1 MATLLSVRDLSYRI
15 AGRQLFSSLTF
26 GIEDGDRIGLIG
38 PNGTGKSTLL
48 KILTGEEKPAG
59 GEMSMR
65 RGTRVLRVTQD
76 DTFPTGATIYSVL
89 SDAAQSAGV
98 DDVETEVAISMA
110 MCGFTA
116 GGEVVDT
123 LSGGWK
129 KRLALAAARI
139 QQPDVM
145 LLDEPTNHLDLDAV
159 QWLEDWL
166 ASASFASITITHDR
180 YFLENTASRIIELGP
195 VYADGC
201 LQVDGAYSDFL
212 EARANYMASLDKQ
225 QHAMAGD
232 SRRELAWLRRGA
244 RARTTKAKG
253 RIQDVHEL
261 MADLAAIEQRI
272 AAKNTVKQT
281 AFAASQRSTKELIRA
296 KGLTKSLGGKQL
308 FSGLDLIAS
317 PGDRIG
323 LVGANGVGKT
333 TLIRVLVGDLEAD
346 AGDLMRAE
354 KLRVV
359 WFDQSRAQLDMQG
372 TVRDVLCPNGDTV
385 HHDGHAWHVTAW
397 AKRFGFSENQ
407 LGSLVGVLSG
417 GEQARLLLAKLSSV
431 VADVLIVDE
440 PTNDLDL
447 SSLEVLEGA
456 LSTFPG
462 CVILVTHDRYFMDA
476 VSNRV
481 LHFDA
486 GSVTEYADFVQF
498 MERFTERQSQATK
511 SETKPTEK
519 PAAQRNILT
528 ASERRELTNIEDA
541 IATAEAEVG
550 KLEALMATD
559 VVATDAAK
567 LAEIWDKQ
575 LPAAKAKL
583 DEVYARW
590 EYLETKKAGTS

>member
-26 GIEDGDRIGLIG
+26 GIGDGDRIGLIG
-38 PNGTGKSTLL
+38 PNGSGKSTLL
-48 KILTGEEKPAG
+48 KILAGEEKPAG
-59 GEMSMR
+59 GDLSMR
-65 RGTRVLRVTQD
+65 RGTRVLRVNQD
-76 DTFPTGATIYSVL
+76 DTFPAGATIESVL
-89 SDAAQSAGV
+89 SDAARAAGV
-98 DDVETEVAISMA
+98 DDIVTEVAIAMA
-110 MCGFTA
+110 MCGFTSDA
-116 GGEVVDT
+116 VVDT

-139 QQPDVM
+139 RQPDVM
-145 LLDEPTNHLDLDAV
+145 LLDEPTNHLDLEAV

-225 QHAMAGD
+225 QHAMSGD
-232 SRRELAWLRRGA
+232 ARRELAWLRRGA
-244 RARTTKAKG
+244 KARTTKAKG

-261 MADLAAIEQRI
+261 MADLDVIEQRI

-296 KGLTKSLGGKQL
+296 RGLSKSLGGKLL
-308 FSGLDLIAS
+308 FDGLDLIAS

-359 WFDQSRAQLDMQG
+359 WFDQSRAQLNMTG

-385 HHDGHAWHVTAW
+385 QHDGHAWHVTAW

-447 SSLEVLEGA
+447 ASLEVLEGA

-498 MERFTERQSQATK
+498 MERYAERQATGF
-511 SETKPTEK
+511 KPESKAVEK
-519 PAAQRNILT
+519 PVAQRSLLS
-528 ASERRELTNIEDA
+528 ASERRELASIDDA
-541 IATAEAEVG
+541 IAAAEAEVVR
-550 KLEALMATD
+550 LEALM
-559 VVATDAAK
+559 VTDAVASDAAR
-567 LAEIWDKQ
+567 LAEIWTKQ
-575 LPAAKAKL
+575 LPGAKTKV
-583 DEVYARW
+583 EQVYARW
-590 EYLETKKAGTS
+590 EFLESKKLGSS

>member
-48 KILTGEEKPAG
+48 KILTGEEKPVG
-59 GEMSMR
+59 GELSMR

-76 DTFPTGATIYSVL
+76 DTFPDAATIESVL
-89 SDAAQSAGV
+89 TDAAMAAGV
-98 DDVETEVAISMA
+98 DDVVTEVAIAMA

-116 GGEVVDT
+116 GGEVVAT

-145 LLDEPTNHLDLDAV
+145 LLDEPTNHLDLEAV

-296 KGLTKSLGGKQL
+296 EGLSKSLGGKQL
-308 FSGLDLIAS
+308 FSGLDLVAS

-346 AGDLMRAE
+346 AGALVRAE

-359 WFDQSRAQLDMQG
+359 WFDQSRAQLDMQS

-385 HHDGHAWHVTAW
+385 HHDGHSWHVTAW

-498 MERFTERQSQATK
+498 MERFTERQVQSTK
-511 SETKPTEK
+511 AETKVAEK
-519 PAAQRNILT
+519 PAAQRNALT
-528 ASERRELTNIEDA
+528 ASERRELANIDDA
-541 IATAEAEVG
+541 IAAAEAEVG
-550 KLEALMATD
+550 RLEALMATD
-559 VVATDAAK
+559 TVATDAAK
-567 LAEIWDKQ
+567 LAEIWDKH
-575 LPAAKAKL
+575 LPLAKAKV

-590 EYLETKKAGTS
+590 EYLEAKKAGA

>member
-59 GEMSMR
+59 GELSMR

-76 DTFPTGATIYSVL
+76 DTFPDGATIESVL
-89 SDAAQSAGV
+89 TDAAQAAGV
-98 DDVETEVAISMA
+98 DDVVTEVAIAMA

-116 GGEVVDT
+116 GGEVVAT

-139 QQPDVM
+139 QHPDVM
-145 LLDEPTNHLDLDAV
+145 LLDEPTNHLDLEAV

-180 YFLENTASRIIELGP
+180 YFLENTASRVIELGP

-296 KGLTKSLGGKQL
+296 EGLSKALGGKQL
-308 FSGLDLIAS
+308 FSGLNLVAS

-346 AGDLMRAE
+346 AGELVRAE

-385 HHDGHAWHVTAW
+385 HHDGHSWHVTAW

-447 SSLEVLEGA
+447 ASLEVLEGA

-498 MERFTERQSQATK
+498 MERFTERQVQGTK
-511 SETKPTEK
+511 SEAKPVEK
-519 PAAQRNILT
+519 PAAQRNALT
-528 ASERRELTNIEDA
+528 ASERRELSNIDDA
-541 IATAEAEVG
+541 IAAAEAEVG
-550 KLEALMATD
+550 RLEALMASD
-559 VVATDAAK
+559 AVATDAAK

-575 LPAAKAKL
+575 LPLAKARV

-590 EYLETKKAGTS
+590 EFLEAKKAGG

>member
-59 GEMSMR
+59 GDLSMR

-76 DTFPTGATIYSVL
+76 DIFPSGATINSVL
-89 SDAAQSAGV
+89 ADAARSAGV
-98 DDVETEVAISMA
+98 DDIETEVAISMA
-110 MCGFTA
+110 MCGFA
-116 GGEVVDT
+116 VGGEVVDT

-145 LLDEPTNHLDLDAV
+145 LLDEPTNHLDLEAV

-180 YFLENTASRIIELGP
+180 YFLENTASRVIELGP

-225 QHAMAGD
+225 QHAMTGD
-232 SRRELAWLRRGA
+232 ARRELAWLRRGA

-261 MADLAAIEQRI
+261 MADLAAVEQRI
-272 AAKNTVKQT
+272 AAKTTVKQT

-296 KGLTKSLGGKQL
+296 KGLSKSLGGKQL
-308 FSGLDLIAS
+308 FNGLDLIAS

-333 TLIRVLVGDLEAD
+333 TLIRVLVGDLEPD

-359 WFDQSRAQLDMQG
+359 WFDQSRAQLDMQK

-385 HHDGHAWHVTAW
+385 QHDGHAWHVTAW

-498 MERFTERQSQATK
+498 MERFTERQGQATK
-511 SETKPTEK
+511 SETKSVEK
-519 PAAQRNILT
+519 QVAQRNTLT
-528 ASERRELTNIEDA
+528 ASERRELSNIDDA
-541 IATAEAEVG
+541 IAAAEAEVAR
-550 KLEALMATD
+550 LDALMASD
-559 VVATDAAK
+559 AVASDAAR
-567 LAEIWDKQ
+567 LSEIWDKL
-575 LPAAKAKL
+575 LPGAKAKV

-590 EYLETKKAGTS
+590 EFLEAKKAGG

>member
-59 GEMSMR
+59 GELSMR

-76 DTFPTGATIYSVL
+76 DTFPDGATIESVL
-89 SDAAQSAGV
+89 TDAAQAAGV
-98 DDVETEVAISMA
+98 DDVVTEVAIAMA

-116 GGEVVDT
+116 AGEVVAT

-145 LLDEPTNHLDLDAV
+145 LLDEPTNHLDLEAV

-180 YFLENTASRIIELGP
+180 YFLENTASRVIELGP

-296 KGLTKSLGGKQL
+296 EGLSKALGGKQL
-308 FSGLDLIAS
+308 FSGLDLVAS

-346 AGDLMRAE
+346 AGALVRAE

-385 HHDGHAWHVTAW
+385 HHDGHSWHVTAW

-447 SSLEVLEGA
+447 ASLEVLEGA

-498 MERFTERQSQATK
+498 MERFTERQMQGTK
-511 SETKPTEK
+511 SETKPVEK
-519 PAAQRNILT
+519 PAAQRNALT
-528 ASERRELTNIEDA
+528 ASERRELSNIDDA
-541 IATAEAEVG
+541 IAAAEAEVG
-550 KLEALMATD
+550 RLEALMATD
-559 VVATDAAK
+559 AVATDAAK

-575 LPAAKAKL
+575 LPLAKARV

-590 EYLETKKAGTS
+590 EFLEAKKAGG

>member
-59 GEMSMR
+59 GELSMR

-76 DTFPTGATIYSVL
+76 DTFPDGATIESVL
-89 SDAAQSAGV
+89 TDAAQAAGV
-98 DDVETEVAISMA
+98 DDVVTEVAIAMA

-116 GGEVVDT
+116 GGEVVAT

-145 LLDEPTNHLDLDAV
+145 LLDEPTNHLDLEAV

-180 YFLENTASRIIELGP
+180 YFLENTASRVIELGP

-296 KGLTKSLGGKQL
+296 EGLSKALGGKQL
-308 FSGLDLIAS
+308 FSGLDLVAS

-346 AGDLMRAE
+346 AGALVRAE

-385 HHDGHAWHVTAW
+385 HHDGHSWHVTAW

-447 SSLEVLEGA
+447 ASLEVLEGA

-498 MERFTERQSQATK
+498 MERFTERQVQGTK
-511 SETKPTEK
+511 SEAKTVEK
-519 PAAQRNILT
+519 PAAQRNALT
-528 ASERRELTNIEDA
+528 ASERRELSNIDDA
-541 IATAEAEVG
+541 IAAAEAEVG
-550 KLEALMATD
+550 RLEALMATD
-559 VVATDAAK
+559 AVATDAAK

-575 LPAAKAKL
+575 LPLAKAKV

-590 EYLETKKAGTS
+590 EFLEAKKAGG

>member
-15 AGRQLFSSLTF
+15 AGRQLFTSLTF
-26 GIEDGDRIGLIG
+26 GIGDGDRIGLIG
-38 PNGTGKSTLL
+38 PNGSGKSTLL
-48 KILTGEEKPAG
+48 KILAGEEKPG
-59 GEMSMR
+59 GGDLSMR
-65 RGTRVLRVTQD
+65 RGTRVLRVNQD
-76 DTFPTGATIYSVL
+76 DTFPAGATIESVL
-89 SDAAQSAGV
+89 SNAAREAGV
-98 DDVETEVAISMA
+98 DDIVTEVAIAMA
-110 MCGFTA
+110 MCGFTSDA
-116 GGEVVDT
+116 VVDT

-139 QQPDVM
+139 RQPDVM
-145 LLDEPTNHLDLDAV
+145 LLDEPTNHLDLEAV

-225 QHAMAGD
+225 QHAMSGD
-232 SRRELAWLRRGA
+232 ARRELAWLRRGA
-244 RARTTKAKG
+244 KARTTKAKG

-261 MADLAAIEQRI
+261 MADLDVIEQRI

-296 KGLTKSLGGKQL
+296 RGLSKSLGGKLL
-308 FSGLDLIAS
+308 FDGLDLIAS

-359 WFDQSRAQLDMQG
+359 WFDQSRAQLNMKE

-385 HHDGHAWHVTAW
+385 QHNGHAWHVTAW

-417 GEQARLLLAKLSSV
+417 GEQARLLLAKLSTV

-447 SSLEVLEGA
+447 ASLEVLEGA

-481 LHFDA
+481 LHFEA
-486 GSVTEYADFVQF
+486 GNVTEYADFVQF
-498 MERFTERQSQATK
+498 MERYSERQAHGFTV
-511 SETKPTEK
+511 ETSAAVKPV
-519 PAAQRNILT
+519 AQRNLLS
-528 ASERRELTNIEDA
+528 ASERRELASIDDA
-541 IATAEAEVG
+541 IASAEAEVVR
-550 KLEALMATD
+550 LEALMATD
-559 VVATDAAK
+559 AVASDAAR
-567 LAEIWDKQ
+567 LAEIWTKQ
-575 LPAAKAKL
+575 LPSAKTKV
-583 DEVYARW
+583 EQVYARW
-590 EYLETKKAGTS
+590 EFLEAKKVGAS

>member
-59 GEMSMR
+59 GELSMR

-76 DTFPTGATIYSVL
+76 DTFPDGATIESVL
-89 SDAAQSAGV
+89 TDAAQAAGV
-98 DDVETEVAISMA
+98 DDVVTEVAIAMA

-116 GGEVVDT
+116 GGEVVAT

-145 LLDEPTNHLDLDAV
+145 LLDEPTNHLDLEAV

-180 YFLENTASRIIELGP
+180 YFLENTASRVIELGP

-296 KGLTKSLGGKQL
+296 EGLSKALGGKQL
-308 FSGLDLIAS
+308 FSGLDLVAS

-346 AGDLMRAE
+346 AGALVRAE

-385 HHDGHAWHVTAW
+385 HHDGHSWHVTAW

-498 MERFTERQSQATK
+498 MERFTERQVQGTK
-511 SETKPTEK
+511 SEAKPVEK
-519 PAAQRNILT
+519 PAAQRNALT
-528 ASERRELTNIEDA
+528 ASERRELSNIDDA
-541 IATAEAEVG
+541 IAAAEAEVG
-550 KLEALMATD
+550 RLEALMASD
-559 VVATDAAK
+559 AVATDAAK

-575 LPAAKAKL
+575 LPLAKAKV

-590 EYLETKKAGTS
+590 EFLEAKKAGG

>member
-26 GIEDGDRIGLIG
+26 GIGDGDRIGLIG
-38 PNGTGKSTLL
+38 PNGSGKSTLL
-48 KILTGEEKPAG
+48 KILAGEEKPAG
-59 GEMSMR
+59 GDLSMR
-65 RGTRVLRVTQD
+65 RGTRVLRVNQD
-76 DTFPTGATIYSVL
+76 DTFPAGATIESVL
-89 SDAAQSAGV
+89 SDAARASGV
-98 DDVETEVAISMA
+98 DDIVTEVAIAMA
-110 MCGFTA
+110 MCGFTSDA
-116 GGEVVDT
+116 VVDT

-139 QQPDVM
+139 RQPDVM
-145 LLDEPTNHLDLDAV
+145 LLDEPTNHLDLEAV

-225 QHAMAGD
+225 QHAMSGD
-232 SRRELAWLRRGA
+232 ARRELAWLRRGA
-244 RARTTKAKG
+244 KARTTKAKG

-261 MADLAAIEQRI
+261 MADLAVIEQRI

-296 KGLTKSLGGKQL
+296 RGLSKSLGGKQL
-308 FSGLDLIAS
+308 FDGLDLIAS

-359 WFDQSRAQLDMQG
+359 WFDQSRAQLNMKG

-385 HHDGHAWHVTAW
+385 QHDGHAWHVTAW

-447 SSLEVLEGA
+447 ASLEVLEGA
-456 LSTFPG
+456 LSTFP
-462 CVILVTHDRYFMDA
+462 
-476 VSNRV
+476 
-481 LHFDA
+481 
-486 GSVTEYADFVQF
+486 
-498 MERFTERQSQATK
+498 
-511 SETKPTEK
+511 
-519 PAAQRNILT
+519 
-528 ASERRELTNIEDA
+528 
-541 IATAEAEVG
+541 
-550 KLEALMATD
+550 
-559 VVATDAAK
+559 
-567 LAEIWDKQ
+567 
-575 LPAAKAKL
+575 
-583 DEVYARW
+583 
-590 EYLETKKAGTS
+590 

>member
-59 GEMSMR
+59 GDLSMR
-65 RGTRVLRVTQD
+65 RGTRVLRVSQD
-76 DTFPTGATIYSVL
+76 DIFPSGATIYSVL
-89 SDAAQSAGV
+89 ADAARSAGV
-98 DDVETEVAISMA
+98 DDIETEVAISMA
-110 MCGFTA
+110 MCGFSV

-145 LLDEPTNHLDLDAV
+145 LLDEPTNHLDLEAV

-180 YFLENTASRIIELGP
+180 YFLENTASRLIELGP

-225 QHAMAGD
+225 QHAMTGD
-232 SRRELAWLRRGA
+232 ARRELAWLRRGA

-261 MADLAAIEQRI
+261 MADLAAVEQRI
-272 AAKNTVKQT
+272 AAKTTVKQT

-296 KGLTKSLGGKQL
+296 NGLSKSLGGKQL
-308 FSGLDLIAS
+308 FNGLDLIAS

-333 TLIRVLVGDLEAD
+333 TLIRVLVGDLEPD

-359 WFDQSRAQLDMQG
+359 WFDQSRAQLDMQK

-385 HHDGHAWHVTAW
+385 QHDGHAWHVTAW

-498 MERFTERQSQATK
+498 MERFTERQGQSTK
-511 SETKPTEK
+511 SETKTVEK
-519 PAAQRNILT
+519 PVAQRNTLT
-528 ASERRELTNIEDA
+528 ASERRELSNIDDA
-541 IATAEAEVG
+541 IAAAEAEVAR
-550 KLEALMATD
+550 LEALMASD
-559 VVATDAAK
+559 AVASDAAR
-567 LAEIWDKQ
+567 LSEIWDKQ
-575 LPAAKAKL
+575 LPGAKAKV

-590 EYLETKKAGTS
+590 EFLEAKKAGG

>member
-59 GEMSMR
+59 GELSMR

-76 DTFPTGATIYSVL
+76 DTFPDGATIESVL
-89 SDAAQSAGV
+89 TDAAQAAGV
-98 DDVETEVAISMA
+98 DDVVTEVAIAMA

-116 GGEVVDT
+116 GGEVVAT

-145 LLDEPTNHLDLDAV
+145 LLDEPTNHLDLEAV

-180 YFLENTASRIIELGP
+180 YFLENTASRVIELGP

-296 KGLTKSLGGKQL
+296 EGLSKALGGKQL
-308 FSGLDLIAS
+308 FSGLDLVAS

-346 AGDLMRAE
+346 AGALVRAE

-385 HHDGHAWHVTAW
+385 HHDGHSWHVTAW

-447 SSLEVLEGA
+447 ASLEVLEGA

-486 GSVTEYADFVQF
+486 GSVTEYSDFVQF
-498 MERFTERQSQATK
+498 MERFTERQVQGTK
-511 SETKPTEK
+511 SEAKTVEK
-519 PAAQRNILT
+519 PAAQRNALT
-528 ASERRELTNIEDA
+528 ASERRELSNIDDA
-541 IATAEAEVG
+541 IAAAEAEVG
-550 KLEALMATD
+550 RLEALMATD
-559 VVATDAAK
+559 AVATDAAK

-575 LPAAKAKL
+575 LPLAKAKV

-590 EYLETKKAGTS
+590 EFLEAKKAGG

>member
-59 GEMSMR
+59 GELSMR

-76 DTFPTGATIYSVL
+76 DTFPDGATIESVL
-89 SDAAQSAGV
+89 TDAAKAAGV
-98 DDVETEVAISMA
+98 DDVVTEVAIAMA

-116 GGEVVDT
+116 GGEVVAT

-145 LLDEPTNHLDLDAV
+145 LLDEPTNHLDLEAV

-296 KGLTKSLGGKQL
+296 EGLSKALGGKQL
-308 FSGLDLIAS
+308 FSGLDLVAS

-346 AGDLMRAE
+346 AGRLVRAE

-385 HHDGHAWHVTAW
+385 HHDGHSWHVTAW
-397 AKRFGFSENQ
+397 AKRFGVSENQ

-447 SSLEVLEGA
+447 ASLEVLEGA

-498 MERFTERQSQATK
+498 MERFTERQGQGTK
-511 SETKPTEK
+511 SETKPVEK
-519 PAAQRNILT
+519 PAAQRNALT
-528 ASERRELTNIEDA
+528 ASERRELSNIDDA
-541 IATAEAEVG
+541 IAAAEAEVG
-550 KLEALMATD
+550 RLEALMATD
-559 VVATDAAK
+559 AVATDAAK

-575 LPAAKAKL
+575 LPLAKAKV

-590 EYLETKKAGTS
+590 EFLETKKSGG

>member
-59 GEMSMR
+59 GELSMR

-76 DTFPTGATIYSVL
+76 DTFPDGATIESVL
-89 SDAAQSAGV
+89 TDAAQAAGV
-98 DDVETEVAISMA
+98 DDVVTEVAIAMA

-116 GGEVVDT
+116 GGEVVAT

-145 LLDEPTNHLDLDAV
+145 LLDEPTNHLDLEAV

-180 YFLENTASRIIELGP
+180 YFLENTASRVIELGP

-296 KGLTKSLGGKQL
+296 EGLSKALGGKQL
-308 FSGLDLIAS
+308 FSGLDLVAS

-346 AGDLMRAE
+346 AGALVRAE

-385 HHDGHAWHVTAW
+385 HHDGHSWHVTAW

-447 SSLEVLEGA
+447 ASLEVLEGA

-498 MERFTERQSQATK
+498 MERFTERQLQGTK
-511 SETKPTEK
+511 SETKPVEK
-519 PAAQRNILT
+519 PAAQRNALT
-528 ASERRELTNIEDA
+528 ASERRELSNIDDA
-541 IATAEAEVG
+541 IAAAEAEVG
-550 KLEALMATD
+550 RLEALMATD
-559 VVATDAAK
+559 AVATDAAK

-575 LPAAKAKL
+575 LPLAKARV

-590 EYLETKKAGTS
+590 EFLEAKKAGG

>member
-1 MATLLSVRDLSYRI
+1 MATLLSVRDLSFRI
-15 AGRQLFSSLTF
+15 AGRQLFTSLTF
-26 GIEDGDRIGLIG
+26 GIGDGDRIGLIG
-38 PNGTGKSTLL
+38 PNGSGKSTLL
-48 KILTGEEKPAG
+48 KILAGEEKPG
-59 GEMSMR
+59 GGDLSMR
-65 RGTRVLRVTQD
+65 RGTRVLRVNQD
-76 DTFPTGATIYSVL
+76 DTFPAGATIESVL
-89 SDAAQSAGV
+89 SNAAREAGV
-98 DDVETEVAISMA
+98 DDIVTEVAIAMA
-110 MCGFTA
+110 MCGFTSDA
-116 GGEVVDT
+116 VVDT

-139 QQPDVM
+139 RQPDVM
-145 LLDEPTNHLDLDAV
+145 LLDEPTNHLDLEAV

-225 QHAMAGD
+225 QHAMSGD
-232 SRRELAWLRRGA
+232 ARRELAWLRRGA
-244 RARTTKAKG
+244 KARTTKAKG

-261 MADLAAIEQRI
+261 MADLDVIEQRI

-296 KGLTKSLGGKQL
+296 RGLSKSLGGKLL
-308 FSGLDLIAS
+308 FDGLDLIAS

-359 WFDQSRAQLDMQG
+359 WFDQSRAQLNMKE

-385 HHDGHAWHVTAW
+385 QHNGHAWHVTAW

-417 GEQARLLLAKLSSV
+417 GEQARLLLAKLSTV

-447 SSLEVLEGA
+447 ASLEVLEGA

-481 LHFDA
+481 LHFEA
-486 GSVTEYADFVQF
+486 GNVTEYADFVQF
-498 MERFTERQSQATK
+498 MERYSERQAKGFTPDFSAPV
-511 SETKPTEK
+511 KPV
-519 PAAQRNILT
+519 AQRNLLS
-528 ASERRELTNIEDA
+528 ASERRELASIDDA
-541 IATAEAEVG
+541 IASAEAEVVR
-550 KLEALMATD
+550 LEALMATD
-559 VVATDAAK
+559 AVASDAAR
-567 LAEIWDKQ
+567 LAEIWTKQ
-575 LPAAKAKL
+575 LPTAKTKV
-583 DEVYARW
+583 EQVYARW
-590 EYLETKKAGTS
+590 ELLEAKKLGAS

>member
-59 GEMSMR
+59 GELSMR

-76 DTFPTGATIYSVL
+76 DTFPDGATIESVL
-89 SDAAQSAGV
+89 TDAAQAAGV
-98 DDVETEVAISMA
+98 DDVVTEVAIAMA

-116 GGEVVDT
+116 GGEVVAT

-145 LLDEPTNHLDLDAV
+145 LLDEPTNHLDLEAV

-180 YFLENTASRIIELGP
+180 YFLENTASRVIELGP

-296 KGLTKSLGGKQL
+296 EGLSKALGGKQL
-308 FSGLDLIAS
+308 FSGLDLVAS

-346 AGDLMRAE
+346 AGALVRAE

-385 HHDGHAWHVTAW
+385 HHDGHSWHVTAW

-447 SSLEVLEGA
+447 ASLEVLEGA

-498 MERFTERQSQATK
+498 MERFTERQVQGTK
-511 SETKPTEK
+511 SETKPVEK
-519 PAAQRNILT
+519 PAAQRNALT
-528 ASERRELTNIEDA
+528 ASERRELSNIDDA
-541 IATAEAEVG
+541 IAAAEAEVG
-550 KLEALMATD
+550 RLEALMASD
-559 VVATDAAK
+559 AVATDAAK

-575 LPAAKAKL
+575 LPLAKAKV

-590 EYLETKKAGTS
+590 EFLEAKKAGA

>member
-1 MATLLSVRDLSYRI
+1 MATLLSVRDLSFRI
-15 AGRQLFSSLTF
+15 AGRQLFTSLTF
-26 GIEDGDRIGLIG
+26 GIGDGDRIGLIG
-38 PNGTGKSTLL
+38 PNGSGKSTLL
-48 KILTGEEKPAG
+48 KLLTGEEKPAG
-59 GEMSMR
+59 GDLSMR
-65 RGTRVLRVTQD
+65 RGTRVLRVNQD
-76 DTFPTGATIYSVL
+76 DTFPAGATIESVL
-89 SDAAQSAGV
+89 SDAARAAGV
-98 DDVETEVAISMA
+98 DDIVTEVAIAMA
-110 MCGFTA
+110 MCGFTSDA
-116 GGEVVDT
+116 VVDT

-139 QQPDVM
+139 RQPDVM
-145 LLDEPTNHLDLDAV
+145 LLDEPTNHLDLEAV

-225 QHAMAGD
+225 QHAMSGD
-232 SRRELAWLRRGA
+232 ARRELAWLRRGA
-244 RARTTKAKG
+244 KARTTKAKG

-261 MADLAAIEQRI
+261 MADLDVIEQRI

-296 KGLTKSLGGKQL
+296 RGLSKSLGGKLL
-308 FSGLDLIAS
+308 FDGLDLIAS

-346 AGDLMRAE
+346 GGDLMRAE

-359 WFDQSRAQLDMQG
+359 WFDQSRAQLNIME

-385 HHDGHAWHVTAW
+385 QHNGHAWHVTAW

-417 GEQARLLLAKLSSV
+417 GEQARLLLAKLSTV

-447 SSLEVLEGA
+447 ASLEVLEGA

-476 VSNRV
+476 VSNRI
-481 LHFDA
+481 LHFEA
-486 GSVTEYADFVQF
+486 GNVTEYSDFVQF
-498 MERFTERQSQATK
+498 MERYSERQSHGFTAEP
-511 SETKPTEK
+511 SAAVKPV
-519 PAAQRNILT
+519 AQRNLLS
-528 ASERRELTNIEDA
+528 ASERRELASIDDA
-541 IATAEAEVG
+541 IASAEAEVVR
-550 KLEALMATD
+550 LEALMATD
-559 VVATDAAK
+559 AVASDAAR
-567 LAEIWDKQ
+567 LAEIWSKQ
-575 LPAAKAKL
+575 LPSAKTKV
-583 DEVYARW
+583 EQVYARW
-590 EYLETKKAGTS
+590 EFLEAKKVGAS

>member
-1 MATLLSVRDLSYRI
+1 MATLLSVRDLSFRI
-15 AGRQLFSSLTF
+15 AGRQLFTSLTF
-26 GIEDGDRIGLIG
+26 GIGDGDRIGLIG
-38 PNGTGKSTLL
+38 PNGSGKSTLL
-48 KILTGEEKPAG
+48 KILAGEEKPG
-59 GEMSMR
+59 GGDLSMR
-65 RGTRVLRVTQD
+65 RGTRVLRVNQD
-76 DTFPTGATIYSVL
+76 DTFPAGATIESVL
-89 SDAAQSAGV
+89 SNAAREAGV
-98 DDVETEVAISMA
+98 DDIVTEVAIAMA
-110 MCGFTA
+110 MCGFTTDA
-116 GGEVVDT
+116 VVDT

-139 QQPDVM
+139 RQPDVM
-145 LLDEPTNHLDLDAV
+145 LLDEPTNHLDLEAV

-225 QHAMAGD
+225 QHAMSGD
-232 SRRELAWLRRGA
+232 ARRELAWLRRGA
-244 RARTTKAKG
+244 KARTTKAKG

-261 MADLAAIEQRI
+261 MADLDVIEQRI

-296 KGLTKSLGGKQL
+296 RGLSKSLGGKLL
-308 FSGLDLIAS
+308 FDGLDLIAS

-359 WFDQSRAQLDMQG
+359 WFDQSRAQLNMKE

-385 HHDGHAWHVTAW
+385 QHNGHAWHVTAW

-417 GEQARLLLAKLSSV
+417 GEQARLLLAKLSTV

-447 SSLEVLEGA
+447 ASLEVLEGA

-481 LHFDA
+481 LHFEA
-486 GSVTEYADFVQF
+486 GNVTEYADFVQF
-498 MERFTERQSQATK
+498 MERYSERQAKGFTADFSAAV
-511 SETKPTEK
+511 KPV
-519 PAAQRNILT
+519 AQRNLLS
-528 ASERRELTNIEDA
+528 ASERRELASIDDA
-541 IATAEAEVG
+541 IASAEADVVR
-550 KLEALMATD
+550 LEALMATD
-559 VVATDAAK
+559 AVASDAAR
-567 LAEIWDKQ
+567 LAEIWTKQ
-575 LPAAKAKL
+575 LPSAKTKV
-583 DEVYARW
+583 EQVYARW
-590 EYLETKKAGTS
+590 EFLEAKKVGAS

>member
-15 AGRQLFSSLTF
+15 AGRQLFTSLTF
-26 GIEDGDRIGLIG
+26 GIGDGDRIGLIG
-38 PNGTGKSTLL
+38 PNGSGKSTLL
-48 KILTGEEKPAG
+48 KILAGEENPG
-59 GEMSMR
+59 GGDLSMR
-65 RGTRVLRVTQD
+65 RGTRVLRVNQD
-76 DTFPTGATIYSVL
+76 DTFPAGATIESVL
-89 SDAAQSAGV
+89 SNAAREAGV
-98 DDVETEVAISMA
+98 DDIVTEVAIAMA
-110 MCGFTA
+110 MCGFTSDA
-116 GGEVVDT
+116 VVDT

-139 QQPDVM
+139 RQPDVM
-145 LLDEPTNHLDLDAV
+145 LLDEPTNHLDLEAV

-225 QHAMAGD
+225 QHAMSGD
-232 SRRELAWLRRGA
+232 ARRELAWLRRGA
-244 RARTTKAKG
+244 KARTTKAKG

-261 MADLAAIEQRI
+261 MADLDVIEQRI

-296 KGLTKSLGGKQL
+296 RGLSKSLGGKLL
-308 FSGLDLIAS
+308 FDGLDLIAS

-359 WFDQSRAQLDMQG
+359 WFDQSRAQLNMKE

-385 HHDGHAWHVTAW
+385 QHNGHAWHVTAW

-417 GEQARLLLAKLSSV
+417 GEQARLLLAKLSTV

-447 SSLEVLEGA
+447 ASLEVLEGA

-481 LHFDA
+481 LHFEA
-486 GSVTEYADFVQF
+486 GNVTEYADFVQF
-498 MERFTERQSQATK
+498 MERYSERQAHGFTV
-511 SETKPTEK
+511 ETSAAVKPV
-519 PAAQRNILT
+519 AQRNLLS
-528 ASERRELTNIEDA
+528 ASERRELASIDDA
-541 IATAEAEVG
+541 IASAEAEVVR
-550 KLEALMATD
+550 LEALMATD
-559 VVATDAAK
+559 AVASDAAR
-567 LAEIWDKQ
+567 LAEIWTKQ
-575 LPAAKAKL
+575 LPSAKTKV
-583 DEVYARW
+583 EQVYARW
-590 EYLETKKAGTS
+590 EFLEAKKVGAS

>member
-59 GEMSMR
+59 GDLSMR

-76 DTFPTGATIYSVL
+76 DVFPTGSTIYSVL
-89 SDAAQSAGV
+89 ADAARSAGV
-98 DDVETEVAISMA
+98 DDIETEVAISMA

-145 LLDEPTNHLDLDAV
+145 LLDEPTNHLDLEAV

-180 YFLENTASRIIELGP
+180 YFLENTASRVIELGP

-225 QHAMAGD
+225 QHAMTGD
-232 SRRELAWLRRGA
+232 ARRELAWLRRGA

-261 MADLAAIEQRI
+261 MADLAAVEQRI
-272 AAKNTVKQT
+272 AAKTTVKQT

-296 KGLTKSLGGKQL
+296 KGLSKSLGGKQL
-308 FSGLDLIAS
+308 FNGLDLIAS

-333 TLIRVLVGDLEAD
+333 TLIRVLVGDLEPD

-354 KLRVV
+354 KLKVV
-359 WFDQSRAQLDMQG
+359 WFDQSRAQLDMQK

-385 HHDGHAWHVTAW
+385 QHDGHAWHVTAW

-498 MERFTERQSQATK
+498 MERFTERQGQATK
-511 SETKPTEK
+511 SETKSVEK
-519 PAAQRNILT
+519 PVAQRNSLT
-528 ASERRELTNIEDA
+528 ASERRELSNIDDA
-541 IATAEAEVG
+541 IAAAEAEVAR
-550 KLEALMATD
+550 LEALMGTD
-559 VVATDAAK
+559 AVATDAAK
-567 LAEIWDKQ
+567 LSEIWDKQ
-575 LPAAKAKL
+575 LPIAKAKV

-590 EYLETKKAGTS
+590 EFLEAKKAGG

>member
-59 GEMSMR
+59 GELSMR

-76 DTFPTGATIYSVL
+76 DTFPDGATIESVL
-89 SDAAQSAGV
+89 TDAAQAAGV
-98 DDVETEVAISMA
+98 DDVVTEVAIAMA

-116 GGEVVDT
+116 GGEVVAT

-145 LLDEPTNHLDLDAV
+145 LLDEPTNHLDLEAV

-180 YFLENTASRIIELGP
+180 YFLENTASRVIELGP

-296 KGLTKSLGGKQL
+296 EGLSKALGGKQL
-308 FSGLDLIAS
+308 FSGLDLVAS

-346 AGDLMRAE
+346 AGALVRAE

-385 HHDGHAWHVTAW
+385 HHDGHSWHVTAW

-447 SSLEVLEGA
+447 ASLEVLEGA

-486 GSVTEYADFVQF
+486 GRVTEYADFVQF
-498 MERFTERQSQATK
+498 MERFTERQVQGTK
-511 SETKPTEK
+511 SEAKTVEK
-519 PAAQRNILT
+519 PAAQRNALT
-528 ASERRELTNIEDA
+528 ASERRELSNIDDA
-541 IATAEAEVG
+541 IAAAEAEVG
-550 KLEALMATD
+550 RLEALMASD
-559 VVATDAAK
+559 AVATDAAK

-575 LPAAKAKL
+575 LPLAKAKV

-590 EYLETKKAGTS
+590 EFLEAKKAGA

>member
-1 MATLLSVRDLSYRI
+1 MATLLSIRDLSYRI

-48 KILTGEEKPAG
+48 KIMTGEEKPAG
-59 GEMSMR
+59 GELSMR
-65 RGTRVLRVTQD
+65 RGTRVLRVAQD
-76 DTFPTGATIYSVL
+76 DTFPDGATIESVL
-89 SDAAQSAGV
+89 TAAAKAAGV
-98 DDVETEVAISMA
+98 DDVVTEVAIAMA

-116 GGEVVDT
+116 GGEVVAT

-145 LLDEPTNHLDLDAV
+145 LLDEPTNHLDLEAV

-212 EARANYMASLDKQ
+212 EARANYMAALDKQ

-296 KGLTKSLGGKQL
+296 EGLSKALGGKQL
-308 FSGLDLIAS
+308 FSDLDLVAS

-323 LVGANGVGKT
+323 VVGANGVGKT

-346 AGDLMRAE
+346 AGELVRAE

-385 HHDGHAWHVTAW
+385 HHDGHSWHVTAW

-407 LGSLVGVLSG
+407 IGSLVGVLSG

-447 SSLEVLEGA
+447 ASLEVLEGA

-498 MERFTERQSQATK
+498 MERFTERQGSVTK
-511 SETKPTEK
+511 QETKPADK
-519 PAAQRNILT
+519 PTTQRNTLT
-528 ASERRELTNIEDA
+528 ASERRELTNIEAA
-541 IATAEAEVG
+541 IAAAEAEVG
-550 KLEALMATD
+550 RLEALMASD
-559 VVATDAAK
+559 AVATDAAK

-575 LPAAKAKL
+575 LPLAKAKV

-590 EYLETKKAGTS
+590 EFLEEKKASG

>member
-59 GEMSMR
+59 GELSMR

-76 DTFPTGATIYSVL
+76 DTFPDGATIESVL
-89 SDAAQSAGV
+89 TDAAKAAGV
-98 DDVETEVAISMA
+98 DDVVTEVAIAMA

-116 GGEVVDT
+116 GGEVVAT

-145 LLDEPTNHLDLDAV
+145 LLDEPTNHLDLEAV

-296 KGLTKSLGGKQL
+296 EGLSKALGGKQL
-308 FSGLDLIAS
+308 FSGLDLVAS

-346 AGDLMRAE
+346 AGRLVRAE

-385 HHDGHAWHVTAW
+385 HHDGHSWHVTAW

-447 SSLEVLEGA
+447 ASLEVLEGA

-498 MERFTERQSQATK
+498 MERFTERQGQGTK
-511 SETKPTEK
+511 SETKPVEK
-519 PAAQRNILT
+519 PAAQRNALT
-528 ASERRELTNIEDA
+528 ASERRELSNIDDA
-541 IATAEAEVG
+541 IAAAEAEVG
-550 KLEALMATD
+550 RLEALMATD
-559 VVATDAAK
+559 AVATDAAK

-575 LPAAKAKL
+575 LPLAKAKV

-590 EYLETKKAGTS
+590 EFLETKKSGG

>member
-15 AGRQLFSSLTF
+15 AGRQLFTSLTF
-26 GIEDGDRIGLIG
+26 GIGDGDRIGLIG
-38 PNGTGKSTLL
+38 PNGSGKSTLL

-59 GEMSMR
+59 GDLSMR
-65 RGTRVLRVTQD
+65 RGTRVLRVNQD
-76 DTFPTGATIYSVL
+76 DTFPAGATIESVL
-89 SDAAQSAGV
+89 SNAAREAGV
-98 DDVETEVAISMA
+98 DDIVTEVAIAMA
-110 MCGFTA
+110 MCGFTSDA
-116 GGEVVDT
+116 VVDT

-139 QQPDVM
+139 RQPDVM
-145 LLDEPTNHLDLDAV
+145 LLDEPTNHLDLEAV

-166 ASASFASITITHDR
+166 SSASFASITITHDR

-225 QHAMAGD
+225 QHAMSGD
-232 SRRELAWLRRGA
+232 ARRELAWLRRGA
-244 RARTTKAKG
+244 KARTTKAKG

-261 MADLAAIEQRI
+261 MADLDVIEQRI

-296 KGLTKSLGGKQL
+296 RGLRKSLGGKLL
-308 FSGLDLIAS
+308 FDGLDLIAS

-359 WFDQSRAQLDMQG
+359 WFDQSRAQLNMKE

-385 HHDGHAWHVTAW
+385 QHNGHAWHVTAW

-417 GEQARLLLAKLSSV
+417 GEQARLLLAKLSTV

-447 SSLEVLEGA
+447 ASLEVLEGA

-481 LHFDA
+481 LHFEA
-486 GSVTEYADFVQF
+486 GNVTEYADFVQF
-498 MERFTERQSQATK
+498 MERYSERQAHGFTAEPSAAV
-511 SETKPTEK
+511 KPV
-519 PAAQRNILT
+519 AQRNLLS
-528 ASERRELTNIEDA
+528 ASERRELASIDDA
-541 IATAEAEVG
+541 IAAAEAEVVR
-550 KLEALMATD
+550 LEALMT
-559 VVATDAAK
+559 TDAVASDAAR
-567 LAEIWDKQ
+567 LAEIWNKQ
-575 LPAAKAKL
+575 LPGAKIKVE
-583 DEVYARW
+583 EVYARW
-590 EYLETKKAGTS
+590 EFLEAKKLGAS

>member
-15 AGRQLFSSLTF
+15 AGRQLFTSLTF
-26 GIEDGDRIGLIG
+26 GIGDGDRIGLIG
-38 PNGTGKSTLL
+38 PNGSGKSTLL
-48 KILTGEEKPAG
+48 KILAGEEKPG
-59 GEMSMR
+59 GGDLSMR
-65 RGTRVLRVTQD
+65 RGTRVLRVNQD
-76 DTFPTGATIYSVL
+76 DTFPAGATIESVL
-89 SDAAQSAGV
+89 SNAAREAGV
-98 DDVETEVAISMA
+98 DDIVTEVAIAMA
-110 MCGFTA
+110 MCGFTSDA
-116 GGEVVDT
+116 VVDT

-139 QQPDVM
+139 RQPDVM
-145 LLDEPTNHLDLDAV
+145 LLDEPTNHLDLEAV

-225 QHAMAGD
+225 QHAMSGD
-232 SRRELAWLRRGA
+232 ARRELAWLRRGA
-244 RARTTKAKG
+244 KARTTKAKG

-261 MADLAAIEQRI
+261 MADLDVIEQRI

-296 KGLTKSLGGKQL
+296 RGLSKSLGGKLL
-308 FSGLDLIAS
+308 FDDLDLIAS

-359 WFDQSRAQLDMQG
+359 WFDQSRAQLNMKE

-385 HHDGHAWHVTAW
+385 QHNGHAWHVTAW

-417 GEQARLLLAKLSSV
+417 GEQARLLLAKLSTV

-447 SSLEVLEGA
+447 ASLEVLEGA

-481 LHFDA
+481 LHFEA
-486 GSVTEYADFVQF
+486 GNVTEYADFVQF
-498 MERFTERQSQATK
+498 MERYSERQAHGFTAEPSAAV
-511 SETKPTEK
+511 KPV
-519 PAAQRNILT
+519 AQRNLLS
-528 ASERRELTNIEDA
+528 ASERRELASIDDA
-541 IATAEAEVG
+541 IASAEAEVLG
-550 KLEALMATD
+550 LEALMATD
-559 VVATDAAK
+559 AVASDAAR
-567 LAEIWDKQ
+567 LAEIWNKQ
-575 LPAAKAKL
+575 LPRAKTKVE
-583 DEVYARW
+583 EVYARW
-590 EYLETKKAGTS
+590 EFLEAKKLGT

>member
-59 GEMSMR
+59 GDLSMR

-76 DTFPTGATIYSVL
+76 DIFPSGATIYSVL
-89 SDAAQSAGV
+89 ADAARSAGV
-98 DDVETEVAISMA
+98 DDIETEVAISMA

-145 LLDEPTNHLDLDAV
+145 LLDEPTNHLDLEAV

-180 YFLENTASRIIELGP
+180 YFLENTASRVIELGP

-225 QHAMAGD
+225 QHAMTGD
-232 SRRELAWLRRGA
+232 ARRELAWLRRGA

-261 MADLAAIEQRI
+261 MADLAAVEQRI
-272 AAKNTVKQT
+272 AAKTTVKQT

-296 KGLTKSLGGKQL
+296 KGLSKSLGGKQL
-308 FSGLDLIAS
+308 FNGLDLIAS

-333 TLIRVLVGDLEAD
+333 TLIRVLVGDLEPD

-359 WFDQSRAQLDMQG
+359 WFDQSRAQLDMQK

-385 HHDGHAWHVTAW
+385 QHDGHAWHVTAW

-498 MERFTERQSQATK
+498 MERFTERQGQSTK
-511 SETKPTEK
+511 SETKTVEK
-519 PAAQRNILT
+519 PVAQRNTLT
-528 ASERRELTNIEDA
+528 ASERRELANIDDA
-541 IATAEAEVG
+541 IAAAEAEVAR
-550 KLEALMATD
+550 LEALMASD
-559 VVATDAAK
+559 AVASDAAR
-567 LAEIWDKQ
+567 LSEIWDKQ
-575 LPAAKAKL
+575 LPLAKAKV

-590 EYLETKKAGTS
+590 EFLEAKKAGG

>member
-1 MATLLSVRDLSYRI
+1 
-15 AGRQLFSSLTF
+15 
-26 GIEDGDRIGLIG
+26 
-38 PNGTGKSTLL
+38 
-48 KILTGEEKPAG
+48 
-59 GEMSMR
+59 
-65 RGTRVLRVTQD
+65 
-76 DTFPTGATIYSVL
+76 
-89 SDAAQSAGV
+89 
-98 DDVETEVAISMA
+98 
-110 MCGFTA
+110 
-116 GGEVVDT
+116 
-123 LSGGWK
+123 
-129 KRLALAAARI
+129 
-139 QQPDVM
+139 
-145 LLDEPTNHLDLDAV
+145 
-159 QWLEDWL
+159 
-166 ASASFASITITHDR
+166 
-180 YFLENTASRIIELGP
+180 
-195 VYADGC
+195 
-201 LQVDGAYSDFL
+201 
-212 EARANYMASLDKQ
+212 MASLDKQ

-296 KGLTKSLGGKQL
+296 EGLSKALGGKQL
-308 FSGLDLIAS
+308 FSGLDLVAS

-346 AGDLMRAE
+346 AGALVRAE

-385 HHDGHAWHVTAW
+385 HHDGHSWHVTAW

-456 LSTFPG
+456 LSTVPG

-498 MERFTERQSQATK
+498 MERFTERQVQGTK
-511 SETKPTEK
+511 SETKPVEK
-519 PAAQRNILT
+519 PATQRNALT
-528 ASERRELTNIEDA
+528 ASERRELSNIDDA
-541 IATAEAEVG
+541 IAAAEAEVG
-550 KLEALMATD
+550 RLEALMATD
-559 VVATDAAK
+559 AVATDAAK

-575 LPAAKAKL
+575 LPLAKVKV

-590 EYLETKKAGTS
+590 EFLEAKKAGG

>member
-1 MATLLSVRDLSYRI
+1 
-15 AGRQLFSSLTF
+15 
-26 GIEDGDRIGLIG
+26 
-38 PNGTGKSTLL
+38 
-48 KILTGEEKPAG
+48 
-59 GEMSMR
+59 
-65 RGTRVLRVTQD
+65 
-76 DTFPTGATIYSVL
+76 
-89 SDAAQSAGV
+89 
-98 DDVETEVAISMA
+98 
-110 MCGFTA
+110 
-116 GGEVVDT
+116 
-123 LSGGWK
+123 
-129 KRLALAAARI
+129 
-139 QQPDVM
+139 M
-145 LLDEPTNHLDLDAV
+145 LLDEPTNHLDLEAV

-180 YFLENTASRIIELGP
+180 YFLENTASRVIELGP

-296 KGLTKSLGGKQL
+296 EGLSKALGGKQL
-308 FSGLDLIAS
+308 FSGLDLVAS

-346 AGDLMRAE
+346 AGALVRAE

-385 HHDGHAWHVTAW
+385 HHDGHSWHVTAW

-447 SSLEVLEGA
+447 ASLEVLEGA

-486 GSVTEYADFVQF
+486 GRVTEYADFVQF
-498 MERFTERQSQATK
+498 MERFTERQGQGTK
-511 SETKPTEK
+511 SETKPVEK
-519 PAAQRNILT
+519 PAAQRNALT
-528 ASERRELTNIEDA
+528 ASERRELSNIDDA
-541 IATAEAEVG
+541 IAAAEAEVG
-550 KLEALMATD
+550 RLEALMASD
-559 VVATDAAK
+559 AVATDAAK

-575 LPAAKAKL
+575 LPLAKAKV

-590 EYLETKKAGTS
+590 EFLEAKKAGA

>member
-59 GEMSMR
+59 GDLSMR

-76 DTFPTGATIYSVL
+76 DVFPTGSTIYSVL
-89 SDAAQSAGV
+89 ADAARSAGV
-98 DDVETEVAISMA
+98 DDIETEVAISMA

-145 LLDEPTNHLDLDAV
+145 LLDEPTNHLDLEAV

-180 YFLENTASRIIELGP
+180 YFLENTASRVIELGP

-225 QHAMAGD
+225 QHAMTGD
-232 SRRELAWLRRGA
+232 ARRELAWLRRGA

-261 MADLAAIEQRI
+261 MADLAAVEQRI
-272 AAKNTVKQT
+272 AAKTTVKQT

-296 KGLTKSLGGKQL
+296 NGLSKSLGGKQL
-308 FSGLDLIAS
+308 FNGLDLIAS

-333 TLIRVLVGDLEAD
+333 TLIRVLVGDLEPD

-354 KLRVV
+354 KLKVV
-359 WFDQSRAQLDMQG
+359 WFDQSRAQLDMQK

-385 HHDGHAWHVTAW
+385 QHDGHAWHVTAW

-498 MERFTERQSQATK
+498 MERFTERQGQATK
-511 SETKPTEK
+511 SETKSVEK
-519 PAAQRNILT
+519 PVAQRNSLT
-528 ASERRELTNIEDA
+528 ASERRELSNIDDA
-541 IATAEAEVG
+541 IAAAEAEVAR
-550 KLEALMATD
+550 LEALMGTD
-559 VVATDAAK
+559 AVATDAAK
-567 LAEIWDKQ
+567 LSEIWDKQ
-575 LPAAKAKL
+575 LPIAKAKV

-590 EYLETKKAGTS
+590 EFLEAKKAGG

>member
-59 GEMSMR
+59 GELSMR

-76 DTFPTGATIYSVL
+76 DTFPDGATIESVL
-89 SDAAQSAGV
+89 TDAAQAAGV
-98 DDVETEVAISMA
+98 DDVVTEVAIAMA

-116 GGEVVDT
+116 GGEVVAT

-145 LLDEPTNHLDLDAV
+145 LLDEPTNHLDLEAV

-180 YFLENTASRIIELGP
+180 YFLENTASRVIELGP

-296 KGLTKSLGGKQL
+296 EGLSKALGGKQL
-308 FSGLDLIAS
+308 FSGLDLVAS

-346 AGDLMRAE
+346 AGALVRAE

-385 HHDGHAWHVTAW
+385 HHDGHSWHVTAW

-447 SSLEVLEGA
+447 ASLEVLEGA

-498 MERFTERQSQATK
+498 MERFTERQLQGTK
-511 SETKPTEK
+511 SETKPVEK
-519 PAAQRNILT
+519 PAAQRNALT
-528 ASERRELTNIEDA
+528 ASERRELSNIDDA
-541 IATAEAEVG
+541 IAAAEAEVG
-550 KLEALMATD
+550 RLEALMASD
-559 VVATDAAK
+559 AVATDAAK

-575 LPAAKAKL
+575 LPLAKARV

-590 EYLETKKAGTS
+590 EFLEAKKAGG

>member
-1 MATLLSVRDLSYRI
+1 
-15 AGRQLFSSLTF
+15 
-26 GIEDGDRIGLIG
+26 
-38 PNGTGKSTLL
+38 
-48 KILTGEEKPAG
+48 
-59 GEMSMR
+59 
-65 RGTRVLRVTQD
+65 
-76 DTFPTGATIYSVL
+76 VL
-89 SDAAQSAGV
+89 SDAARAAGV
-98 DDVETEVAISMA
+98 DDIVTEVAIAMA
-110 MCGFTA
+110 MCGFTSDA
-116 GGEVVDT
+116 VVDT

-139 QQPDVM
+139 RQPDVM
-145 LLDEPTNHLDLDAV
+145 LLDEPTNHLDLEAV

-225 QHAMAGD
+225 QHAMSGD
-232 SRRELAWLRRGA
+232 ARRELAWLRRGA
-244 RARTTKAKG
+244 KARTTKAKG

-261 MADLAAIEQRI
+261 MADLAVIEQRI

-296 KGLTKSLGGKQL
+296 RGLSKSLGGKQL
-308 FSGLDLIAS
+308 FDGLDLIAS

-359 WFDQSRAQLDMQG
+359 WFDQSRAQLNMKG

-385 HHDGHAWHVTAW
+385 QHDGHAWHVTAW

-447 SSLEVLEGA
+447 ASLEVLEGA

-498 MERFTERQSQATK
+498 MERYAERQATGF
-511 SETKPTEK
+511 KPESKAVEK
-519 PAAQRNILT
+519 PVAQRSLLS
-528 ASERRELTNIEDA
+528 ASERRELASIDDA
-541 IATAEAEVG
+541 IAAAEAEVVR
-550 KLEALMATD
+550 LEALMATD
-559 VVATDAAK
+559 AVASDAAR
-567 LAEIWDKQ
+567 LAEIWTKQ
-575 LPAAKAKL
+575 LPGAKTKV
-583 DEVYARW
+583 EQVYARW
-590 EYLETKKAGTS
+590 EFLEAKKLGSS

>member
-59 GEMSMR
+59 GDLSMR

-76 DTFPTGATIYSVL
+76 DIFPSGATIYSVL
-89 SDAAQSAGV
+89 ADAARSAGV
-98 DDVETEVAISMA
+98 DDIETEVAISMA
-110 MCGFTA
+110 MCGFSV

-145 LLDEPTNHLDLDAV
+145 LLDEPTNHLDLEAV

-180 YFLENTASRIIELGP
+180 YFLENTASRVIELGP

-225 QHAMAGD
+225 QHAMTGD
-232 SRRELAWLRRGA
+232 ARRELAWLRRGA

-261 MADLAAIEQRI
+261 MADLAAVEQRI
-272 AAKNTVKQT
+272 AAKTTVKQT

-296 KGLTKSLGGKQL
+296 KGLSKSLGGKQL
-308 FSGLDLIAS
+308 FNGLDLIAS

-333 TLIRVLVGDLEAD
+333 TLIRVLVGDLEPD

-359 WFDQSRAQLDMQG
+359 WFDQSRAQLDMQK

-385 HHDGHAWHVTAW
+385 QHDGHAWHVTAW

-498 MERFTERQSQATK
+498 MERFTERQGQSTK
-511 SETKPTEK
+511 SETKTVEK
-519 PAAQRNILT
+519 PVAQRNTLT
-528 ASERRELTNIEDA
+528 ASERRELSNIDDA
-541 IATAEAEVG
+541 IAAAEAEVAR
-550 KLEALMATD
+550 LEALMASD
-559 VVATDAAK
+559 AVASDAAR
-567 LAEIWDKQ
+567 LSEIWDKQ
-575 LPAAKAKL
+575 LPGAKAKV

-590 EYLETKKAGTS
+590 EFLEAKKAGG

>member
-59 GEMSMR
+59 GELSMR

-76 DTFPTGATIYSVL
+76 DTFPDGATIESVL
-89 SDAAQSAGV
+89 TDAAQAAGV
-98 DDVETEVAISMA
+98 DDVVTEVAIAMA

-116 GGEVVDT
+116 GGEVVAT

-145 LLDEPTNHLDLDAV
+145 LLDEPTNHLDLEAV

-180 YFLENTASRIIELGP
+180 YFLENTASRVIELGP

-296 KGLTKSLGGKQL
+296 EGLSKALGGKQL
-308 FSGLDLIAS
+308 FSGLSLVAS

-346 AGDLMRAE
+346 AGELVRAE

-385 HHDGHAWHVTAW
+385 HHDGHSWHVTAW

-447 SSLEVLEGA
+447 ASLEVLEGA

-498 MERFTERQSQATK
+498 MERFTERQVQGTK
-511 SETKPTEK
+511 SEAKPVEK
-519 PAAQRNILT
+519 PAAQRNALT
-528 ASERRELTNIEDA
+528 ASERRELSNIDDA
-541 IATAEAEVG
+541 IAAAEAEVG
-550 KLEALMATD
+550 RLEALMASD
-559 VVATDAAK
+559 AVATDAAK
-567 LAEIWDKQ
+567 LADIWDKQ
-575 LPAAKAKL
+575 LPLAKAKV

-590 EYLETKKAGTS
+590 EFLEAKKAGG